1 MKIYEFKA
9 KQELPISQEEAWEFL
24 SNPKNLQKIMP
35 SSMGFQ
41 IVSGANQTMYAGQ
54 IIQYKVTPLPRFKT
68 KWVTEIT
75 QVKKP
80 FYFVDIQL
88 DGPYKLWHHKHFI
101 HPTDQGVIIEDIV
114 HYAVPF
120 GWLGSAL
127 HPFIIRP
134 KLEEI
139 FTNRVEK
146 MNQLFK

>member
-24 SNPKNLQKIMP
+24 SNPNNLQKIMP

-41 IVSGANQTMYAGQ
+41 IVSGANQTTYAGQ
-54 IIQYKVTPLPRFKT
+54 IIQYKVTPLPGFKT

>member
-54 IIQYKVTPLPRFKT
+54 IIQYKVTPLPGFKT

>member
-9 KQELPISQEEAWEFL
+9 KQKLPISKEEAWDFL
-24 SNPKNLQKIMP
+24 SSPKNLQKIMP
-35 SSMGFQ
+35 EDMGFQ
-41 IVSGANQTMYAGQ
+41 IISGADKKMYAGQ
-54 IIQYKVTPLPRFKT
+54 IIQYKVTPLPGFNT

-75 QVKKP
+75 QVNQP
-80 FYFVDIQL
+80 DYFVDIQL

-101 HPTDQGVIIEDIV
+101 HQIEGGVEIEDIV

-120 GWLGSAL
+120 GVLGRML
-127 HPFIIRP
+127 HPLIIRP

-139 FTNRVEK
+139 FANRVKK

>member
-54 IIQYKVTPLPRFKT
+54 IIQYKVTPLPGFKT

-75 QVKKP
+75 QVEKP

>member
-9 KQELPISQEEAWEFL
+9 KQKLPISKEEAWEFL
-24 SNPKNLQKIMP
+24 SSPKNLQKIMP
-35 SSMGFQ
+35 EDMGFQ
-41 IVSGANQTMYAGQ
+41 IISGADKKMYAGQ
-54 IIQYKVTPLPRFKT
+54 IIQYKVTPLPGFNT

-75 QVKKP
+75 QVNQP
-80 FYFVDIQL
+80 DYFVDIQL

-101 HPTDQGVIIEDIV
+101 HQVEGGVEIEDIV

-120 GWLGSAL
+120 GVLGRML
-127 HPFIIRP
+127 HPLIIRP

-139 FTNRVEK
+139 FANRVKK

>member
-9 KQELPISQEEAWEFL
+9 KQKLPISKEEAWEFL
-24 SNPKNLQKIMP
+24 SSPKNLQKIMP
-35 SSMGFQ
+35 EDMGFQ
-41 IVSGANQTMYAGQ
+41 IISGADKKMYAGQ
-54 IIQYKVTPLPRFKT
+54 IIQYKVTPLPGFNT

-75 QVKKP
+75 QVNQP
-80 FYFVDIQL
+80 NYFVDIQL

-101 HPTDQGVIIEDIV
+101 HSIDGGVEIEDIV

-120 GWLGSAL
+120 GILGRLL
-127 HPFIIRP
+127 HPIIIRP

-139 FTNRVEK
+139 FANRVNK

>member
-54 IIQYKVTPLPRFKT
+54 IIQYKVTPLPGFKT

-75 QVKKP
+75 QVEKP

-88 DGPYKLWHHKHFI
+88 DGPYKIWHHKHFI